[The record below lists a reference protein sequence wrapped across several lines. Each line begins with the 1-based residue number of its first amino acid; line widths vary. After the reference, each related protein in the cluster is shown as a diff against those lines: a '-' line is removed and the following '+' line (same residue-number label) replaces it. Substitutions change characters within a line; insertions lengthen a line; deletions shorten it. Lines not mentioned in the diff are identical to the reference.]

1 MKKIV
6 NNTIFRLLLGVIIG
20 LLLGGYLNDA
30 LLQIILST
38 RHILGQV
45 ILFLVPLI
53 ILGFVVSSIT
63 KLDKDSI
70 KIISFSVL
78 IAYLSSI
85 GAGFFSSILG
95 YELIPRLEIANT
107 ANDLREIPAMLF
119 KLDIP
124 PVFGVMTSL
133 TLALMIGIGIL
144 WTDARPLE
152 RAFDQFKAIVL
163 LLVNRIL
170 IPILPFYIMS
180 NFALLSYEGSI
191 QSQLP
196 VFLTVILIVL
206 VAHFVWLAVLYAIA
220 GIYSR
225 KNPWEILKH
234 YGPAYLTAVGTMSS
248 AATLGVALHAANQS
262 KVLHPSITN
271 FTIPF
276 FSNIHL
282 CGSVLTEVFFVMTVS
297 LVLYGTLPD
306 FGTMILFILLLGI
319 FAIGAPGV
327 PGGTVMA
334 SLGIITSVLGFDDA
348 GIALTLTIFALQDSF
363 GTACNIT
370 GDGALS
376 LLVTKFSEG
385 NEQTGE
391 EGEMG

>member
-1 MKKIV
+1 MIKYV
-6 NNTIFRLLLGVIIG
+6 NNTMVKLLLGVVVG
-20 LLLGGYLNDA
+20 LLIGPYLSQS
-30 LLQIILST
+30 LLQVFLST
-38 RHILGQV
+38 RHLLGQL

-53 ILGFVVSSIT
+53 ILGFVVSSIAQ
-63 KLDKDSI
+63 LDKKQT
-70 KIISFSVL
+70 KIIGFSIL

-85 GAGFFSSILG
+85 GAGFFSSALG
-95 YELIPRLEIANT
+95 YSIIPHLQIENNVGSLNELPEL
-107 ANDLREIPAMLF
+107 LF

-124 PVFGVMTSL
+124 PVFSVMTAL

-144 WTDARPLE
+144 WTESKPLAQ
-152 RAFDQFKAIVL
+152 AFDSFKDIVL
-163 LLVNRIL
+163 LLVNKVL
-170 IPILPFYIMS
+170 IPILPFYIMA

-196 VFLTVILIVL
+196 VFITVIAIVI
-206 VAHFVWLAVLYAIA
+206 VAHFVWLAVLYLLA
-220 GIYSR
+220 GLYA
-225 KNPWEILKH
+225 KQNPWEVLKH
-234 YGPAYLTAVGTMSS
+234 YPPAYLTAIGTMSS
-248 AATLGVALHAANQS
+248 AATLGIALQSAHKS
-262 KVLHPSITN
+262 KVLKPEITN

-297 LVLYGTLPD
+297 LVLYGSIPD
-306 FGTMILFILLLGI
+306 LGTMILFVLLLGI

-334 SLGIITSVLGFDDA
+334 SLGIISSVLGFDDA

-376 LLVTKFSEG
+376 LMVTRY
-385 NEQTGE
+385 GE
-391 EGEMG
+391 EK

>member
-1 MKKIV
+1 MKKFFS
-6 NNTIFRLLLGVIIG
+6 NTIVKLLLGVIVGLIIG
-20 LLLGGYLNDA
+20 PYLTDA
-30 LLQIILST
+30 LLQVVLST
-38 RHILGQV
+38 RHILGQI

-53 ILGFVVSSIT
+53 ILGFVVSSIA
-63 KLDKDSI
+63 KLDKSQTGIIGFSI
-70 KIISFSVL
+70 I

-85 GAGFFSSILG
+85 GAGFFSSTLG
-95 YELIPRLEIANT
+95 FNIIPHLQIENNVETLKELPE
-107 ANDLREIPAMLF
+107 MLF

-144 WTDARPLE
+144 WTESKPLE
-152 RAFDQFKAIVL
+152 RAFDSFKDIVL
-163 LLVNRIL
+163 LLVNRVL
-170 IPILPFYIMS
+170 VPLLPFYIMA

-196 VFLTVILIVL
+196 VFLTVILIVI
-206 VAHFVWLAVLYAIA
+206 VAHFIWLGVLYTIA
-220 GIYSR
+220 GLYSK
-225 KNPWEILKH
+225 KNPWEVIKH
-234 YGPAYLTAVGTMSS
+234 YPPAYLTAVGTMSS
-248 AATLGVALHAANQS
+248 AASLGVALQSAHKS
-262 KVLHPSITN
+262 KVLKPEITN

-297 LVLYGTLPD
+297 QVLYGSIPTV
-306 FGTMILFILLLGI
+306 GTMILFVLLLGI

-334 SLGIITSVLGFDDA
+334 SLGIIASVLGFDDA

-376 LLVTKFSEG
+376 LMVTKYSEK
-385 NEQTGE
+385 
-391 EGEMG
+391 

>member
-1 MKKIV
+1 MQKIL
-6 NNTIFRLLLGVIIG
+6 NNTIFRLLLGAIVG
-20 LLLGGYLNDA
+20 LIAGSYLNET

-38 RHILGQV
+38 RHILGQL

-63 KLDKDSI
+63 KLHRDSLR
-70 KIISFSVL
+70 IIGFSVA
-78 IAYLSSI
+78 IAYISSI
-85 GAGFFSSILG
+85 GAGFFSATLG
-95 YELIPRLEIANT
+95 YELIPRLQVTNT
-107 ANDLREIPAMLF
+107 ASELREIPEMLF

-124 PVFGVMTSL
+124 PVFGVMTAL

-144 WTDARPLE
+144 WIESKPLE
-152 RAFDQFKAIVL
+152 KVFDQFKDIVL
-163 LLVNRIL
+163 LLVNRVL

-180 NFALLSYEGSI
+180 NFAILSYEGSI

-196 VFLTVILIVL
+196 IFIQVILIVI
-206 VAHFVWLAVLYAIA
+206 VAHFVWLAILYTLA
-220 GIYSR
+220 GLYSK
-225 KNPWEILKH
+225 KNPWEVVKH

-248 AATLGVALHAANQS
+248 AATLGVALQSAHKS
-262 KVLHPSITN
+262 KVLKPAITD

-297 LVLYGTLPD
+297 QVLYGSIPSIGTL
-306 FGTMILFILLLGI
+306 IVFILLLGI

-376 LLVTKFSEG
+376 MMVTKYSEQR
-385 NEQTGE
+385 ESSTTETVQS
-391 EGEMG
+391 

>member
-1 MKKIV
+1 MKKFFS
-6 NNTIFRLLLGVIIG
+6 NTIVKLLLGVIVGLVIG
-20 LLLGGYLNDA
+20 PYLTDS

-38 RHILGQV
+38 RHILGQI

-53 ILGFVVSSIT
+53 ILGFVVSSIA
-63 KLDKDSI
+63 KLDKGQTGIIGFSI
-70 KIISFSVL
+70 I

-85 GAGFFSSILG
+85 GAGFFSSTLG
-95 YELIPRLEIANT
+95 FNIIPHLQIENNVETLKEL
-107 ANDLREIPAMLF
+107 PAMLF

-144 WTDARPLE
+144 WTESKPLE
-152 RAFDQFKAIVL
+152 RAFDSFKGIVL
-163 LLVNRIL
+163 LLVNRVL
-170 IPILPFYIMS
+170 VPVLPFYIMA

-196 VFLTVILIVL
+196 VFLTVILIVI
-206 VAHFVWLAVLYAIA
+206 VAHFIWLGVLYTIA
-220 GIYSR
+220 GIYSG
-225 KNPWEILKH
+225 KNPWEVIKH
-234 YGPAYLTAVGTMSS
+234 YPPAYLTAVGTMSS
-248 AATLGVALHAANQS
+248 AASLGVALQSAHKS
-262 KVLHPSITN
+262 KVLKPEITN

-297 LVLYGTLPD
+297 QVLYGTLPTL
-306 FGTMILFILLLGI
+306 GTMILFVLLLGI

-334 SLGIITSVLGFDDA
+334 SLGIIASVLGFDDA

-376 LLVTKFSEG
+376 LMVTKYSDK
-385 NEQTGE
+385 
-391 EGEMG
+391 

>member
-1 MKKIV
+1 MKKLL
-6 NNTIFRLLLGVIIG
+6 NNTILKLLLGVIVG
-20 LLLGGYLNDA
+20 LLIGPYLTEG
-30 LLQIILST
+30 LLQFVLSS
-38 RHILGQV
+38 RHILGQI

-63 KLDKDSI
+63 KLSHNSAKVIGFSI
-70 KIISFSVL
+70 L

-85 GAGFFSSILG
+85 GAGFFSSSLG
-95 YELIPRLEIANT
+95 YGILPHLEISKEASE
-107 ANDLREIPAMLF
+107 LKVIPDMLF

-124 PVFGVMTSL
+124 PIFGVMTSL
-133 TLALMIGIGIL
+133 TLALMLGIGIL
-144 WTDARPLE
+144 WIKSQALKN
-152 RAFDQFKAIVL
+152 AFEDFKNIVL
-163 LLVNRIL
+163 LLVNRVL
-170 IPILPFYIMS
+170 VPLLPFYIMA

-196 VFLTVILIVL
+196 IFLTVIAIVI
-206 VAHFVWLAVLYAIA
+206 VAHFVWLAFLYTFA
-220 GIYSR
+220 GIYS
-225 KNPWEILKH
+225 KKKPWEVIKH
-234 YGPAYLTAVGTMSS
+234 YPPAYLTAVGTMSS
-248 AATLGVALHAANQS
+248 AATLGVALQSAHKS
-262 KVLHPSITN
+262 KVLKPDITN

-297 LVLYGTLPD
+297 QVLYGGLPD
-306 FGTMILFILLLGI
+306 VGTIILFILLLGI

-334 SLGIITSVLGFDDA
+334 SLGIISSVLGFEDS

-363 GTACNIT
+363 GTACNIV

-376 LLVTKFSEG
+376 LMVSAYSNKKP
-385 NEQTGE
+385 
-391 EGEMG
+391 